1 VPCILGQTHK
11 IVGVQSLSRE
21 THRVAQTREVD
32 ATMMVLSAVQD
43 RGLGVKEVA
52 HDMNIQLTKKLEE
65 AGYENSYD
73 TWHGTKGVA
82 NAMKSIAVGAKRD
95 MGVKWH
101 PQISDKRASTKRH
114 AYWAMA
120 NCGGSGQRLRELL
133 INIVEHYKDNHAGC
147 HHTSYCKRP
156 NYTANKDILTDPQAI
171 DAFSKKIKSLA
182 IYRHADS
189 YARCRDTFWVE
200 SFNHALLS
208 YLPKRIH
215 FGDAAYHMRMDIAV
229 MDWNENVDREI
240 TSEKQVVDVRRPNRR
255 TPFKCRKAKTDN
267 FRWKVWTRWVHQVSG
282 VASYP
287 AAEESVQYGDVRE
300 DHPFIDVFHAEP
312 LVYDDGDSDHFED

>member
-1 VPCILGQTHK
+1 
-11 IVGVQSLSRE
+11 
-21 THRVAQTREVD
+21 
-32 ATMMVLSAVQD
+32 
-43 RGLGVKEVA
+43 
-52 HDMNIQLTKKLEE
+52 
-65 AGYENSYD
+65 
-73 TWHGTKGVA
+73 
-82 NAMKSIAVGAKRD
+82 
-95 MGVKWH
+95 
-101 PQISDKRASTKRH
+101 
-114 AYWAMA
+114 MA

-229 MDWNENVDREI
+229 MDWVSCCLYIDLKCQLLMDMSLYTRMRMSTERSPAKNRWLMSVVQTAAPLLNVAKQRQTI
-240 TSEKQVVDVRRPNRR
+240 FVGKFGRGGCIKLVVWQATQLQKNLSNSECQNVRQSPEHV
-255 TPFKCRKAKTDN
+255 PHLILF
-267 FRWKVWTRWVHQVSG
+267 SMY
-282 VASYP
+282 S
-287 AAEESVQYGDVRE
+287 GDVRE